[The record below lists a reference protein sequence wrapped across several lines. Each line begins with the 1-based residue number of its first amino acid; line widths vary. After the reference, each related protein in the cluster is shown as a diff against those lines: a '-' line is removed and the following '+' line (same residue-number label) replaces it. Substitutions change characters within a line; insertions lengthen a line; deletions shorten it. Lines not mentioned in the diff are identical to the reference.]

1 MKVIKRTIRQDKSG
15 FQQFKAK
22 ITKYEKVNCWFDSN
36 LLNFKF
42 NKNNSGMKE
51 PSSVIEYNCY
61 NTDFKP
67 NDLANQKAIS
77 AFWKNYKQC
86 LLFCNSNR
94 QSAKLFTASIIPQ
107 WMTNWKTVYYTSS
120 NEK

>member
-22 ITKYEKVNCWFDSN
+22 ITKYEKLNCWFDSN

-51 PSSVIEYNCY
+51 PSNAIEYKRLILN
-61 NTDFKP
+61 P
-67 NDLANQKAIS
+67 MI
-77 AFWKNYKQC
+77 
-86 LLFCNSNR
+86 
-94 QSAKLFTASIIPQ
+94 
-107 WMTNWKTVYYTSS
+107 
-120 NEK
+120 

>member
-42 NKNNSGMKE
+42 NENNSGMKE
-51 PSSVIEYNCY
+51 PSSVLMEYNCY
-61 NTDFKP
+61 NTDFNP
-67 NDLANQKAIS
+67 MI
-77 AFWKNYKQC
+77 
-86 LLFCNSNR
+86 
-94 QSAKLFTASIIPQ
+94 
-107 WMTNWKTVYYTSS
+107 
-120 NEK
+120 